1 MNLRSEG
8 QGLWLLCLML
18 LSKDD
23 TWTQAWV
30 FALLVVY
37 MISALTVGISP
48 PGYTYLYIRM
58 LRNPTL
64 YGISHDQARDDPLLQ
79 QRRKDLSHTAACALD
94 RNNLVKYDRKTGH
107 LQVRTDIC
115 SNPKTAVT
123 HTVFEWKVFSI
134 YSEIP
139 IMIQN
144 SCLASEALWNT
155 ERTKLWN
162 GILK

>member
-1 MNLRSEG
+1 MNLGCEG
-8 QGLWLLCLML
+8 QGLCLLYHLL

-23 TWTQAWV
+23 TWIQAQV
-30 FALLVVY
+30 FALLAAY
-37 MISALTVGISP
+37 MILVLIVGVCP

-79 QRRKDLSHTAACALD
+79 QRRKDLIHTAACALD

-115 SNPKTAVT
+115 SNPETAVT

-134 YSEIP
+134 YTEIP
-139 IMIQN
+139 IIIQN

-155 ERTKLWN
+155 EWTKLWN
-162 GILK
+162 EILK